1 MLVFGSSIGE
11 GNYTRPQGEIIW
23 GEDRHHLNSFNGD
36 SMSDVGNPIELEV
49 ESNGKIPKGAKA
61 IYVALWARDS
71 DTATDTPYFR
81 LLGKDKDM
89 QMLGIDMD
97 FADAA
102 GRDDKWTYNYG
113 WVSCEDDGT
122 GISFDAK
129 ASGSNTLDVY
139 ITIQGVELR

>member
-1 MLVFGSSIGE
+1 
-11 GNYTRPQGEIIW
+11 
-23 GEDRHHLNSFNGD
+23 
-36 SMSDVGNPIELEV
+36 MSDVGNPIELES

-61 IYVALWARDS
+61 IYVVLWARDS

-81 LLGKDKDM
+81 LYGKDKDM
-89 QMLGIDMD
+89 FMLGVDMD

-102 GRDDKWTYNYG
+102 GRDDKFSYASG

-122 GISFDAK
+122 GISFAAK
-129 ASGSNTLDVY
+129 SSGTNTLDVY